1 MLKSIVTLTAVVG
14 LAAAA
19 SAQTG
24 SGPTTPFRTGGLA
37 GLLGGDN
44 TGVKAIGGLPDLA
57 GIGAGNAAGLL
68 GYCIQN
74 NLLGGLTGQA
84 GSGAT
89 RAADGGASSILQ
101 RLTGRQ
107 GVTTSPGYQ
116 AGQSGQVVAPSG
128 QALSLDGLR
137 GQVKNR
143 VCGLVLKRARS
154 FL

>member
-1 MLKSIVTLTAVVG
+1 MLKPIVIAVAIAG
-14 LAAAA
+14 LSTGAV
-19 SAQTG
+19 AQTG
-24 SGPTTPFRTGGLA
+24 AAPAARSGGLA
-37 GLLGGDN
+37 GLLGSGIPN
-44 TGVKAIGGLPDLA
+44 VA

-84 GSGAT
+84 AIPGAAQT
-89 RAADGGASSILQ
+89 GVAPSILQ

-116 AGQSGQVVAPSG
+116 AGQSGQVVAPGG
-128 QALSLDGLR
+128 QALSLGDLR

-143 VCGLVLKRARS
+143 VCGMVLNRAKS

>member
-1 MLKSIVTLTAVVG
+1 MLKSIVVLAV
-14 LAAAA
+14 AAATPCGA
-19 SAQTG
+19 HAQQGTSATR
-24 SGPTTPFRTGGLA
+24 SGGLA
-37 GLLGGDN
+37 GLLGGGIPN
-44 TGVKAIGGLPDLA
+44 VA

-84 GSGAT
+84 AGGAT
-89 RAADGGASSILQ
+89 TAADGGASSILQ

-116 AGQSGQVVAPSG
+116 AGQSGQVVAPGG
-128 QALSLDGLR
+128 QTLSLDGLR

-143 VCGLVLKRARS
+143 VCGLVLNRARS